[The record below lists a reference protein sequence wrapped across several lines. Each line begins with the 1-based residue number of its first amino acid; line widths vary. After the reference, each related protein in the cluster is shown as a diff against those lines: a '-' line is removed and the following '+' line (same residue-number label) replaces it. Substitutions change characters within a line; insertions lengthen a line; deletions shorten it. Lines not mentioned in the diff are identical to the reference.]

1 MLTKT
6 DARREDRSGKDG
18 FLAEE
23 LPLGEVIRVVL
34 SEEVPFVWRTGW

>member
-6 DARREDRSGKDG
+6 GARREDRSREDG
-18 FLAEE
+18 LLAEE
-23 LPLGEVIRVVL
+23 LTLGEVIREVL